1 MLEQTFIVYR
11 LPVFSRN
18 LRNALRKSRK
28 VYFYDNGIRNSLIN
42 IFAPISLRNDKG
54 ALWENFIMSERLKK
68 ISYENQYCNRYF
80 WRTSQQQEIDYIEEY
95 DGRLHAYE
103 FKFSQDFNTRIPLT
117 FKTPILTIAFRW

>member
-54 ALWENFIMSERLKK
+54 ALCENFFMSGRLKK

-80 WRTSQQQEIDYIEEY
+80 WHTINSRKLIII
-95 DGRLHAYE
+95 
-103 FKFSQDFNTRIPLT
+103 KNTMAGFTPMNLSLARIL
-117 FKTPILTIAFRW
+117 IAESL